1 MSTYRFN
8 AIDGMVQSRQ
18 LDALSA
24 PYRSHLLVM
33 ARMAERERE
42 PIPLPAL
49 QVSHAAFRL
58 FTLFSRSR
66 NLRRHEL
73 RQRRR
78 ELRRPLR
85 LSRRV
90 ACALRPAAC

>member
-8 AIDGMVQSRQ
+8 AIDEFVQSRQ

-24 PYRSHLLVM
+24 PQRSHLLST
-33 ARMAERERE
+33 ARMAEWERE
-42 PIPLPAL
+42 PIPRPAL

-66 NLRRHEL
+66 NRRQREL
-73 RQRRR
+73 RQ
-78 ELRRPLR
+78 PLR
-85 LSRRV
+85 LPRRV
-90 ACALRPAAC
+90 ACTLRPAAC